1 MPRVKLPIASGFY
14 VSQSTPLADKR
25 LVNMY
30 PVIPQGGAL
39 SEAALFSTPG
49 IDSFSTLVTNDHSR
63 GSIVFFDGLP
73 YFVIGN
79 SLLSISGAGVMTNHG
94 AISGTSDVSIASNGI
109 NLAIVDPTG
118 SSYFFTPSTS
128 TLELSNSAA
137 FLSFG
142 QAETVTFKDGFY
154 VYTTSSNF
162 FSSSPKT
169 VNDGKTFNALD
180 FADAEISPDRIVK
193 CHNNHNQLYIGGE
206 NTFEVFQTIA
216 TTGFPFRR
224 IAGASI
230 QKGCRAPNSVQ
241 EFDNGFVF
249 IGGDLGERPAVW
261 KAIGSQAQKIS
272 TSSVDQLLQDSSPAE
287 VLEAR
292 CFTYSLKG
300 NYFAAFTVGSHTL
313 VYDAATGQ
321 WAERQTGITD
331 GNGFLPWRATHGV
344 LAFGKILVGD
354 DRSGNIGSLDHDV
367 FTEYGDKIERIISTQ
382 PFLDNGDTLFSK
394 ELELS
399 MRTGVGDATT
409 PNPQIRL
416 DYSDDGSHT
425 YGSEISKSMGKK
437 GEYKTRVRW
446 SRLGRISNNRVL
458 RWKTTEPVLIEIYA
472 LYANAEGTNSG

>member
-1 MPRVKLPIASGFY
+1 MPRIKLPIASGFY

-39 SEAALFSTPG
+39 SDAALFSTPG
-49 IDSFSTLVTNDHSR
+49 IASFASITATNSR

-73 YFVIGN
+73 YFVVGT
-79 SLLSISGAGVMTNHG
+79 SLVSLSINGVVTNHG
-94 AISGTSDVSIASNGI
+94 VISGSIDVSMASNGVNI
-109 NLAIVDPTG
+109 AIVNPTG
-118 SSYFFTPSTS
+118 ASYFFTPSTGV
-128 TLELSNSAA
+128 LELSNSSP

-162 FSSSPKT
+162 FSSSAKT

-180 FADAEISPDRIVK
+180 FADAEISPDRIIK
-193 CHNNHNQLYIGGE
+193 AHNNHNQLYIFGE
-206 NTFEVFQTIA
+206 NTIEVFQTIA
-216 TTGFPFRR
+216 TTGFPFTR

-230 QKGCRAPNSVQ
+230 QKGCRAPNSVH

-261 KAIGSQAQKIS
+261 KGIGSQAQKIS
-272 TSSVDQLLQDSSPAE
+272 TSSVDQLLQDSTPAE

-300 NYFAAFTVGSHTL
+300 NYFAVFTVGKHTL

-331 GNGFLPWRATHGV
+331 GNGFLPWRAAHGV

-367 FTEYGDKIERIISTQ
+367 FTEYGGKIERIISTQ
-382 PFLDNGDTLFSK
+382 PFLDNGDAIYSK
-394 ELELS
+394 ELELA

-409 PNPQIRL
+409 PNPQIRH

-425 YGSEISKSMGKK
+425 YGSEISKSMGRV
-437 GEYKTRVRW
+437 GEYNTRVRW
-446 SRLGRISNNRVL
+446 SRLGRIPNSRVL

>member
-1 MPRVKLPIASGFY
+1 MPRIKLPIASGFY

-49 IDSFSTLVTNDHSR
+49 ITQIASIIASNSR
-63 GSIVFFDGLP
+63 GSIVFFDGMP
-73 YFVIGN
+73 YFVAGE
-79 SLLSISGAGVMTNHG
+79 SLISISSGGMITNHG
-94 AISGTSDVSIASNGI
+94 SITGTSDVSMASNGKNI
-109 NLAIVDPTG
+109 AIVDPVG
-118 SSYFFTPSTS
+118 DSYFFTPSTS
-128 TLELSNSAA
+128 TLELSDSSA
-137 FLSFG
+137 FFSFG
-142 QAETVTFKDGFY
+142 QAESVTFKDGFY
-154 VYTTSSNF
+154 VYTTNSNF
-162 FSSSPKT
+162 FSGSPKT

-193 CHNNHNQLYIGGE
+193 CHNNHNQLYIFGE
-206 NTFEVFQTIA
+206 NTIEVFQTIA
-216 TTGFPFRR
+216 TTGFPFVR

-261 KAIGSQAQKIS
+261 KGIGSQAQKIS
-272 TSSVDQLLQDSSPAE
+272 TSSVDQLLQDSTPLE
-287 VLEAR
+287 VSQAR

-300 NYFAAFTVGSHTL
+300 NYFAVFTVGKHTL
-313 VYDAATGQ
+313 AYDAATGQ
-321 WAERQTGITD
+321 WSERQTGITD

-344 LAFGKILVGD
+344 LAYGKILVGD
-354 DRSGNIGSLDHDV
+354 DRTGKIGSLDHEV

-382 PFLDNGDTLFSK
+382 PFLDQGDALFSK
-394 ELELS
+394 ELELA

-409 PNPQIRL
+409 PNPQIRH
-416 DYSDDGSHT
+416 DYSDDGSQT

-446 SRLGRISNNRVL
+446 SRLGRIPNARVL
-458 RWKTTEPVLIEIYA
+458 RWKTTEPVLVEIYA

>member
-1 MPRVKLPIASGFY
+1 MPRIKLPIASGFY
-14 VSQSTPLADKR
+14 VSQSTPLVDKR

-30 PVIPQGGAL
+30 PVIPQAGAL
-39 SEAALFSTPG
+39 SEAALFSAPG
-49 IDSFSTLVTNDHSR
+49 VSQYAGITADNSR
-63 GSIVFFDGLP
+63 GSIVFFDGTP
-73 YFVIGN
+73 YFVLGT
-79 SLLSISGAGVMTNHG
+79 SLVSVDINRVITNHG
-94 AISGTSDVSIASNGI
+94 AILGTSDVSISSNGKNI
-109 NLAIVDPTG
+109 AIVDPTG
-118 SSYFFTPSTS
+118 DSYFFTPSS
-128 TLELSNSAA
+128 GVLEVSDSSE

-142 QAETVTFKDGFY
+142 QAESVTFKDGFY
-154 VYTTSSNF
+154 VYTTDSIF
-162 FSSSPKT
+162 FSGSAKT
-169 VNDGKTFNALD
+169 INDGKTFNALD
-180 FADAEISPDRIVK
+180 FADAEISPDRILK
-193 CHNNHNQLYIGGE
+193 CHNNHNQLYIFGQ
-206 NTFEVFQTIA
+206 NTIEVFQTIA
-216 TTGFPFRR
+216 TSGFPFVR

-230 QKGCRAPNSVQ
+230 QKGCRSPNSVQ

-261 KAIGSQAQKIS
+261 KGIGSQAQKIS
-272 TSSVDQLLQDSSPAE
+272 TSSVDQLLQDSTPAE
-287 VLEAR
+287 VLNAR

-300 NYFAAFTVGSHTL
+300 NYFAVFTVGKHTM
-313 VYDAATGQ
+313 VYDAATGR

-331 GNGFLPWRATHGV
+331 GNGFLPWRSTHGV

-354 DRSGNIGSLDHDV
+354 DRSGKIGDLDNEI

-382 PFLDNGDTLFSK
+382 PFLDKGDTLFSR

-409 PNPQIRL
+409 PDPQIRH

-425 YGSEISKSMGKK
+425 YSHEVSKSMGKK

-446 SRLGRISNNRVL
+446 TRLGSIPNTRVL